1 MKWNDRDRERKR
13 DKEREHSREN
23 RVAEKDDTRL
33 FTHMFTYVLISY
45 VCKQVADMR
54 AHWSSN
60 GVEPTH
66 YVGVQAFVGLT
77 NVTLQNVIKC
87 GANAQ
92 GLTGKFSSHS
102 PRRGAAQSLDKA
114 GVAAQAR
121 RHHAAD
127 APLSLLVSVVQPL
140 LVPSW

>member
-1 MKWNDRDRERKR
+1 MFLKWNDRDRERKR

-66 YVGVQAFVGLT
+66 YVGVQAFVGGSSG
-77 NVTLQNVIKC
+77 VREGVPVMTLADLVHPLALIK
-87 GANAQ
+87 G
-92 GLTGKFSSHS
+92 
-102 PRRGAAQSLDKA
+102 RVVDYLDMD
-114 GVAAQAR
+114 VR
-121 RHHAAD
+121 
-127 APLSLLVSVVQPL
+127 VVFDE
-140 LVPSW
+140 

>member
-1 MKWNDRDRERKR
+1 MLSALIFTIFTASIKETTREAQELFGHAHEQG
-13 DKEREHSREN
+13 DFN

-66 YVGVQAFVGLT
+66 YVGVQAFVGGSSG
-77 NVTLQNVIKC
+77 VREGVPVMTLADLVHPLALIKGRVIDY
-87 GANAQ
+87 
-92 GLTGKFSSHS
+92 
-102 PRRGAAQSLDKA
+102 LDMD
-114 GVAAQAR
+114 VQ
-121 RHHAAD
+121 
-127 APLSLLVSVVQPL
+127 VVFDE
-140 LVPSW
+140 